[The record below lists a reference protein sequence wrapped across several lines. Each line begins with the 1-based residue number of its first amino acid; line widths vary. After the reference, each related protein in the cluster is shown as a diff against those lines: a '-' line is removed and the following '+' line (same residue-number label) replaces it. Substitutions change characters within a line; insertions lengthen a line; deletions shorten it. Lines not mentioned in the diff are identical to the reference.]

1 MTSQTLPTLPFAYDF
16 ETKAVLRKLS
26 KAHRALAELKGV
38 VKSIPNENIL
48 ISTLALQEA
57 KDSSAIENIITTYD
71 DLFQSSLLP
80 EQAQVQAI
88 KEVRAYETALRCGYD
103 LVRQNGLLL
112 NQHIIKIQ
120 ECLENN
126 QAGFRKVP
134 GTVLKNQQNGAVVYT
149 PPQNH
154 DEIISLMTNLEK
166 YINDESVQS
175 LDPLV
180 KMALIHYQFE
190 SIHPF
195 FDGNGRTGRIINVLY
210 LVTKGL
216 LDLPVLYLSRYIV
229 QNKAE
234 YYSLLQK
241 FRTGGHEEPWLLYM
255 LDAIEQ
261 TAIQTLGIVENIKRL
276 MMEMKNKIRSEYSFY
291 NHDLINNLFSHPYT
305 KTEFIQSDLN
315 VSRATAQ
322 RYLEALSKD
331 GILQKRSMG
340 RTNYYINTRL
350 YEIFA
355 QVPELKRDRE
365 FFS

>member
-1 MTSQTLPTLPFAYDF
+1 
-16 ETKAVLRKLS
+16 
-26 KAHRALAELKGV
+26 

-48 ISTLALQEA
+48 ISTLVLQEA

-80 EQAQVQAI
+80 EPSQIQAI

-103 LVRQNGLLL
+103 LVRKNGLLL

-126 QAGFRKVP
+126 RAGFRKVP
-134 GTVLKNQQNGAVVYT
+134 GTVLKNQQDGTVVYT

-154 DEIISLMTNLEK
+154 DEILSLMNNLEK
-166 YINDESVQS
+166 YINDDS
-175 LDPLV
+175 LQPIDPLV

-195 FDGNGRTGRIINVLY
+195 FDGNGRNGRIINVLY

-241 FRTGGHEEPWLLYM
+241 FRTGGNEELWLIYM

-261 TAIQTLGIVENIKRL
+261 TAKQTLGIVENIKSVMIEL
-276 MMEMKNKIRSEYSFY
+276 KNKIRSGYSFY

-305 KTEFIQSDLN
+305 KAEFIQSDLN

-331 GILQKRSMG
+331 GILQKRSLG
-340 RTNYYINTRL
+340 RTNYYVNTKL
-350 YEIFA
+350 YELFEK
-355 QVPELKRDRE
+355 VPALKRDSE